1 MSKKVFWIFAGILFI
16 VIVASFGK
24 LDVNDL
30 VPGKND
36 LNIENKSIFEI
47 KNSEQNSNSDDNS
60 DDNQAK
66 NDNKSADK
74 TTAQNDEATTK
85 KDNKNE
91 ENVSNESTKDVTS
104 GESSEASNV
113 DVDVVPVSSSA
124 LSNTTCAWGFR
135 RMKDEVQPEFSAS
148 YTKPLDEYD
157 GIYVGNK
164 DNRVIYLTFDEGYE
178 NGYTATILDTLKEK
192 GVEAT
197 FFVTMPYVKQ
207 NPELVQRMID
217 EGHIVGNHTV
227 NHPSMPSVLDDEKLK
242 KEVTGLHDYV
252 LEKFNYEMKY
262 LRPPKGEYSERTV
275 KLCRDLGYTNVLW
288 SFAYDDWDVKKQDRL
303 DYDRKMIYNNLHNG
317 CVMLLHAVSK
327 DNDALLG
334 EFIETAWD
342 RGFEFCSLDDFERWL
357 FMGKNDFREK
367 LEKALEMP
375 VELLNN
381 YPRITVLGN
390 ESVFIENYKAIL
402 DYEEN
407 LIRVSNNISIYGEKL
422 NVAEITADDMLVSG
436 KIKSIEFE

>member
-1 MSKKVFWIFAGILFI
+1 MSKKVFWIFAGVLFI
-16 VIVASFGK
+16 VIVATSGK

-30 VPGKND
+30 VQGKD
-36 LNIENKSIFEI
+36 DFKVENKSIFEI
-47 KNSEQNSNSDDNS
+47 KNSEQDSNSDDNS
-60 DDNQAK
+60 DDNTQAK
-66 NDNKSADK
+66 NYDEVDDK
-74 TTAQNDEATTK
+74 TIAKDDNRRIDDTSTKGVENVTNESNEKSNDESL
-85 KDNKNE
+85 DI
-91 ENVSNESTKDVTS
+91 
-104 GESSEASNV
+104 SSV
-113 DVDVVPVSSSA
+113 DVDVVPVSSSS

-342 RGFEFCSLDDFERWL
+342 RGFEFCSLDDFER
-357 FMGKNDFREK
+357 
-367 LEKALEMP
+367 
-375 VELLNN
+375 
-381 YPRITVLGN
+381 
-390 ESVFIENYKAIL
+390 
-402 DYEEN
+402 
-407 LIRVSNNISIYGEKL
+407 
-422 NVAEITADDMLVSG
+422 
-436 KIKSIEFE
+436 